1 MQDGIVIRTVAQRKG
16 RSEEENTLVAKTK
29 QCKVERIGP
38 SSCQMTLV
46 EGRNRQI
53 RKMMEAMNFRVV
65 KLHRVEF
72 MGIQLSKGGLTR
84 PGDWAY
90 LDEDEM
96 KLVENVLRLA
106 QEEDNYMDM

>member
-1 MQDGIVIRTVAQRKG
+1 
-16 RSEEENTLVAKTK
+16 
-29 QCKVERIGP
+29 
-38 SSCQMTLV
+38 MTLV

-53 RKMMEAMNFRVV
+53 RKMMEGLGYKVV

-72 MGIQLSKGGLTR
+72 MGIHLTGLKG

-96 KLVENVLRLA
+96 KLIEDALA
-106 QEEDNYMDM
+106 KGNE